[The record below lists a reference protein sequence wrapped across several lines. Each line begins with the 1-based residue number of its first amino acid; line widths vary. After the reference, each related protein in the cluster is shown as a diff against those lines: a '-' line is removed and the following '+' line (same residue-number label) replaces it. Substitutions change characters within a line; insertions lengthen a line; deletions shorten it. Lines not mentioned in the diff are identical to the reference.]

1 MLRTNTLKARLQE
14 GHVAI
19 GVLLLMPDPSLVE
32 LVGICGFDYVVV
44 DGEHGALTP
53 DKLEHVVRACD
64 SVALPSIVR
73 LRAES
78 VDAMLPWI
86 DTGVLGV
93 MQPHT
98 RNADDAMRLV
108 NGTKYAPLGTRGMGT
123 GRASAY
129 GSIHGTRQV
138 EEWNRE
144 MLAIAQ
150 IENVEGVENLD
161 EILRVDGLD
170 ACYIGAT
177 DLSHAVGRTGEPS
190 HPAVRELQAE
200 LAGRVK
206 AAGKWVGFG
215 ARDPYDAHEGARLR
229 GIGADLFSFNFVGL
243 FLKIGTE
250 LLAATRMAAE
260 GVDQTTTG

>member
-14 GHVAI
+14 GRVAI

-32 LVGICGFDYVVV
+32 LVGLCGFDYVVI

-53 DKLEHVVRACD
+53 ERLEHLVRACD

-73 LRAES
+73 LRVDTA
-78 VDAMLPWI
+78 DAMLPWVE
-86 DTGVLGV
+86 TGVLGV

-98 RNADDAMRLV
+98 RNAEEARRLV
-108 NGTKYAPLGTRGMGT
+108 DGAKYAPVGRRGVGT

-129 GSIHGTRQV
+129 GSIHGAKHV

-150 IENVEGVENLD
+150 IENAEGVDNLD
-161 EILRVDGLD
+161 EIVQVDGID
-170 ACYIGAT
+170 GCYIGAT
-177 DLSHAVGRTGEPS
+177 DLSHAIGHTGDPS

-200 LAGRVK
+200 LARRVQS
-206 AAGKWVGFG
+206 AGKWVGFG
-215 ARDPYDAHEGARLR
+215 ARHPYDAQEGVRLR
-229 GIGADLFSFNFVGL
+229 GLGANLFSFNFVGL
-243 FLKIGTE
+243 FLKTGTE
-250 LLAATRMAAE
+250 LLAETRAAVE
-260 GVDQTTTG
+260 HVEQQDDT